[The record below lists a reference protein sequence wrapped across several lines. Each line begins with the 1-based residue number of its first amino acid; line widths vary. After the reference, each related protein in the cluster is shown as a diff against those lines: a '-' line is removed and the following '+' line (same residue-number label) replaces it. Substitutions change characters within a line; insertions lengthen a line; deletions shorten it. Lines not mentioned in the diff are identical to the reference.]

1 MFNKDPVFWKMVENK
16 HESCN
21 SSRALAFPLHLW
33 PCHQL
38 ADAWKRIFRTR
49 WTSPPKRIP
58 QLETCFFWVGG
69 GVCFRTDRRTFQ
81 LFGGPLTRDA
91 PNSHAT
97 TTDRGPINHLICT
110 LARGQEWSW
119 ETGKGD
125 WNSWHVVC
133 VPSGAKSRR
142 TLSNCLTFRWSSW
155 TQQPTTHF
163 KWGSNCS

>member
-1 MFNKDPVFWKMVENK
+1 M
-16 HESCN
+16 
-21 SSRALAFPLHLW
+21 
-33 PCHQL
+33 
-38 ADAWKRIFRTR
+38 
-49 WTSPPKRIP
+49 
-58 QLETCFFWVGG
+58 
-69 GVCFRTDRRTFQ
+69 FRTDRRTFQ

-110 LARGQEWSW
+110 LARGQERSW

-125 WNSWHVVC
+125 LNSWHVVC

-155 TQQPTTHF
+155 THQPTTTISNGEATVVNIYGDLIF
-163 KWGSNCS
+163 SLERCSVKFDRVENPWGSELTIALHLPHLPSE